1 MWGGTEGDTVILG
14 VDYASDAAKLPTRPR
29 MAPSAKS
36 YPAQHVNMS
45 AGKQRPCFCQRIKLL
60 SLISC
65 LHRSVNDF
73 KTLHGSSLNGLKLNY
88 LGTSSGGGW

>member
-1 MWGGTEGDTVILG
+1 MIVITWEGDIVILG
-14 VDYASDAAKLPTRPR
+14 VDYVSDAAKLPSRPR
-29 MAPSAKS
+29 MAPAAKS
-36 YPAQHVNMS
+36 YPAQHVNS
-45 AGKQRPCFCQRIKLL
+45 AKVQRPCFCQRMKLL

-73 KTLHGSSLNGLKLNY
+73 KTLHESSLNGLKLNY